1 MKAANRGASVRA
13 RLLNREGR
21 QDFLQPDPDAVFAR
35 AAVVPLS
42 ISSCADQFL
51 LKGALL
57 FDLWFDLPH
66 RPTCDIDLLGFGP
79 SEIDDLVEVFQQVCV
94 QTSDDGMVFD
104 QTSVQAARIHKDA
117 NYAGV
122 RVTLTGKLDVAR
134 CSVQIDISYGE
145 AVTPAAELVQF
156 PALLED
162 VPPPSLRAYLVYTV
176 FAEKYE
182 AIVSLRMTNTHLKDY
197 FDLWFLATY
206 AKIDKAILRQAI
218 QATFARRRTEVPTVL
233 PFGFSDAFAASSI
246 KQQQWRAFL
255 SKSKLIAPGLDEVLA
270 VLRRL
275 LGLPDSRV
283 AGWEL

>member
-13 RLLNREGR
+13 RLLNRAKADR
-21 QDFLQPDPDAVFAR
+21 LDFNLILTR
-35 AAVVPLS
+35 YSLERLLYRLS
-42 ISSCADQFL
+42 ISPWSDQFL

-57 FDLWFDLPH
+57 FDLWFDQPH
-66 RPTCDIDLLGFGP
+66 RPTRDIDLLGFGP
-79 SEIDDLVEVFQQVCV
+79 SEIDDLVELFQQVCV

-104 QTSVQAARIHKDA
+104 QGSVQATRIRKDA
-117 NYAGV
+117 NYEGV

-134 CSVQIDISYGE
+134 CSVQIDIGYGD

-162 VPPPSLRAYLVYTV
+162 VAPPSLRAYPVYTV
-176 FAEKYE
+176 IAEKYE
-182 AIVSLRMTNTHLKDY
+182 AIVSLGMTNTRLKDY

-206 AKIDKAILRQAI
+206 AKTDEAILRQAI

-233 PFGFSDAFAASSI
+233 PLGLSDAFAASSI

-255 SKSKLIAPGLDEVLA
+255 SKSKLVAPGLAEVLA

-275 LGLPDSRV
+275 LGLPDSGA
-283 AGWEL
+283 AG